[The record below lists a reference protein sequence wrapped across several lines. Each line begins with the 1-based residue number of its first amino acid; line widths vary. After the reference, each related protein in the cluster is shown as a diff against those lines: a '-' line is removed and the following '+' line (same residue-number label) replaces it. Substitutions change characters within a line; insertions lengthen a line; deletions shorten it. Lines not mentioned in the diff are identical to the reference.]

1 MRELK
6 TSVAEMVEAARAR
19 IEEIETED
27 ALAMF
32 DDPSVVFVDLRDVRE
47 RQRSGYI
54 PGSFHCPRGMAE
66 FWVDPKSPY
75 FKDIF
80 GQPKTFV
87 FHCAS
92 GWRSALTV
100 ATLQDM
106 GFEAAHLK
114 EGFWSWEKHGGA
126 VEFPEPREGT
136 AAARG
141 PKPLQRD

>member
-6 TSVAEMVEAARAR
+6 TSVAEMVEAARSR
-19 IEEIETED
+19 IEEVETED
-27 ALAMF
+27 AIAMV
-32 DDPSVVFVDLRDVRE
+32 DDPSVVIVDLRDIRE

-80 GQPKTFV
+80 GEDKTFI

-92 GWRSALTV
+92 G
-100 ATLQDM
+100 
-106 GFEAAHLK
+106 
-114 EGFWSWEKHGGA
+114 
-126 VEFPEPREGT
+126 
-136 AAARG
+136 
-141 PKPLQRD
+141 